1 MADRDASQI
10 VSDAAGETPKPPLSP
25 AILGILLTVF
35 LDLLS
40 FGLFIPDLQLRGE
53 QLAARQ
59 LGVPAA
65 QASSSDSVGWM
76 VGLLIA
82 GFSLAQ
88 LFSSPLLGRLSD
100 RIGRRPV
107 LLATC
112 GLSVVSYA
120 IYANADVFWLSLGS
134 RVLAGIAAAN
144 LGVAFAYVADI
155 TAPSERAKGLGL
167 VGAALG
173 LGFIF
178 GPVLGGQLIRIGND
192 SPALLGYVGAFLA
205 LVNFLYIQ
213 FGLKE
218 SITPGQT
225 TARPSFL
232 QELRIAFTT
241 RNLVLLLAMFFA
253 FNFGF
258 AMLQATFFRLIADS
272 RSVFHLPTAEAKTV
286 GSYVLGMV
294 GICGAIVQ
302 GVVLPKIQNRFGEVN
317 LVRVGMMML
326 VPGLLLVPFS
336 PLWLPMILVVVL
348 QGFGSGLAQP
358 NLSSLVSRNAPRELQ
373 GGIFGVTQ
381 ALGATARLLAPLL
394 ANPLFSRNPTFPYV
408 LAAVVVLFPAVAA
421 WSLRAIPAAEPSPA

>member
-1 MADRDASQI
+1 MADPDTPETSGDAGGTARRAS
-10 VSDAAGETPKPPLSP
+10 LSP
-25 AILGILLTVF
+25 ALVGVLLTVF

-53 QLAARQ
+53 QLAAKQ

-65 QASSSDSVGWM
+65 QASANDSVGWM

-88 LFSSPLLGRLSD
+88 LFSSPILGRLSD

-112 GLSVVSYA
+112 ALSVVSYA
-120 IYANADVFWLSLGS
+120 MYANADVFWLSLGS

-144 LGVAFAYVADI
+144 LGVAFAYVADV
-155 TAPSERAKGLGL
+155 TAPTERAKGLGL

-205 LVNFLYIQ
+205 LINFLYIQ

-225 TARPSFL
+225 ASRPSFFA
-232 QELRIAFTT
+232 ELRIAFTT
-241 RNLVLLLAMFFA
+241 PRLVLLLGMTFA

-258 AMLQATFFRLIADS
+258 AMLQATFFRLIADE
-272 RSVFHLPTAEAKTV
+272 RSVFHLPDAEAKTI
-286 GSYVLGMV
+286 GSYVLGLV

-302 GVVLPKIQNRFGEVN
+302 GVILPRIQSRYGEVN
-317 LVRVGMMML
+317 LVRLGMLML

-336 PLWLPMILVVVL
+336 PLWLPMILVVAL

-358 NLSSLVSRNAPRELQ
+358 NLSSLVSRFAPRELQ

-394 ANPLFSRNPTFPYV
+394 ANPLFSRNPTYPYV
-408 LAAVVVLFPAVAA
+408 LAAAIVLFPAVAA
-421 WSLRAIPAAEPSPA
+421 WALRPIPAAEPAVG